1 LFPRPQGNLDCR
13 IGIQATSAEFL
24 CEHKFD
30 FNKVF
35 HEGIPYLNSKQ
46 IEEVFAK
53 DETPDETE
61 YQEALGFTRVFR
73 AIQRAHKV
81 GKW

>member
-1 LFPRPQGNLDCR
+1 LLKKKHQTKREVELNYFTVMNSNKLYET
-13 IGIQATSAEFL
+13 TS
-24 CEHKFD
+24 
-30 FNKVF
+30 
-35 HEGIPYLNSKQ
+35 SR
-46 IEEVFAK
+46 
-53 DETPDETE
+53 E